1 MKSRFQKWVLNK
13 KKASPFSRI
22 VVLTGARQTGKT
34 TLAKMCFPDYTYLS
48 IEDPVLRIQYK
59 DLTASQWEEFYPKA
73 ILDEVQK
80 EPSLLNSIKA
90 VYDQYEDVRYLLLGS
105 SQMLLLNKV
114 KESLAG
120 RCVIEEVLPL
130 TLPEMLTDSW
140 NEELGY
146 SYFQRFLTDM
156 KVEKTLP
163 SLTLFFD
170 FAKRE
175 KAFRYYLNNGG
186 YPALVKEGM
195 DDDERFEW
203 LKMYVRTYLE
213 RDVRELANFR
223 NLDPFVKIQK
233 MSALMTAQLLN
244 VVQLSNEADV
254 SSPTARKFLQYLE
267 ISYQIIMLQPWS
279 RNKLKRLVKMPK
291 LHFLDPGVQRAILNK
306 RGMLSGHEYESA
318 VVAEIYK
325 QVKTAKVDAGL
336 FHLRTHDGAEVDLLL
351 EFETGY
357 VAIEVKMTENVMPRD
372 ARHLKKLDDWLDKPV
387 IHSFI
392 LSNDNSVKKFGERIT
407 AMPAAMFL
415 T

>member
-1 MKSRFQKWVLNK
+1 
-13 KKASPFSRI
+13 
-22 VVLTGARQTGKT
+22 
-34 TLAKMCFPDYTYLS
+34 
-48 IEDPVLRIQYK
+48 
-59 DLTASQWEEFYPKA
+59 
-73 ILDEVQK
+73 
-80 EPSLLNSIKA
+80 
-90 VYDQYEDVRYLLLGS
+90 
-105 SQMLLLNKV
+105 MLLLNKV

-140 NEELGY
+140 DEELGY
-146 SYFQRFLTDM
+146 SYFQRFLTEM
-156 KVEKTLP
+156 KIEKTLP
-163 SLTLFFD
+163 SLTLYAD
-170 FAKRE
+170 FSNRE
-175 KAFRYYLNNGG
+175 KTFRYYLNNGG

-195 DDDERFEW
+195 NDDERFEW

-372 ARHLKKLDDWLDKPV
+372 ARHLKKLDYWLDKPV